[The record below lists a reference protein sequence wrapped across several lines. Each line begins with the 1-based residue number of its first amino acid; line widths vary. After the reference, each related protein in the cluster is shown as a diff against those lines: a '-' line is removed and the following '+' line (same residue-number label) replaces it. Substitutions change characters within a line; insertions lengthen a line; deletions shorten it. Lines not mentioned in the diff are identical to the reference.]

1 MDPERWKQIE
11 QIYHAALERKESQR
25 SVFLQEACGGDSAL
39 RQEVESLLAHQQ
51 EAEDFIEAPALEVAA
66 QGLAEDQA
74 QSLIGGQLGSYK
86 ILSLL
91 GEGGMGKV
99 YRAQDTKLE
108 REVAVKALPPEFS
121 REPQRLARFE
131 REAKLLAS
139 LNHPNIA
146 AIYGLEEA
154 EGVRF
159 LSLELVEGETLA
171 ERVAKGPLPVE
182 EALEVCRQIA
192 EGVEAAHEKGVIH
205 RDLKPANVKITPEGK
220 VKILDFGIAK
230 ALEGE
235 SAVADLSQP
244 DTLTRTGVILGT
256 AAYMS
261 PEQARGKPV
270 DKRADIWA
278 FGCVLYE
285 LLAGKRLF
293 ERETVNDTL
302 AKVLE
307 GEPDWKILP
316 GATPWR
322 ILELLRRCLTKDAH
336 NRLRDIAHVRIE
348 IKLALTE
355 PVTVQPTGDFAQA
368 APQSKLPWV
377 AALILAVITGVAVWN
392 LKPTEPQPVTARFY
406 HELPEGQAFTSTGR
420 PLVEVS
426 PDGSKFVYVANGQ
439 PYLRNLDDMA
449 ARPIQGTVGATT
461 PFFSPDGEWVAYWS
475 RPDSQIKKIATI
487 GGAAVTLCDATN
499 PFGASWGSDDTILYG
514 QYEGIM
520 RVSANGG
527 APELIIPTEA
537 SEQVHGPQM
546 LPGGEWVLFTLTSA
560 SGTARWDEAQIVVQ
574 SLDSG
579 ERKILWEG
587 GSDARYVPTGHLV
600 NALEDVLFALPFDLA
615 SLEVSGRPVSIVEG
629 VRRAIGPGGPELN
642 TASANYGFSDRGT
655 LIYVPGPAVGVR
667 RILALVDREGAVE
680 PLGAPPG
687 AYVDPRLSP
696 DGRRLAVTIR
706 EENSDVWVYDLGR
719 RTFSRLTFDPRVDET
734 PIWTPDGKWVTFAA
748 GMGGVRNLLRRL
760 ADGSGEEE
768 QLVTLQEHAHPNS
781 WSPDGQVLV
790 FGMGPTGTASEGIW
804 LLPLEGDRKP
814 TLFLK
819 TPFNVYASRLSPD
832 GHWIAYASNE
842 SGRSEI
848 YVQPFPGLGR
858 KWQISTDGGGHAV
871 WARNGRELF
880 YRNGDR
886 MMLVEVTTQPNF
898 APGSP
903 KALFEGQFF
912 TPAAG
917 NTAYDVAPD
926 GQHFL
931 MIQHVESE
939 QVVTQIHVVLNWF
952 EELKRLVP
960 TGE

>member
-336 NRLRDIAHVRIE
+336 N
-348 IKLALTE
+348 
-355 PVTVQPTGDFAQA
+355 
-368 APQSKLPWV
+368 
-377 AALILAVITGVAVWN
+377 
-392 LKPTEPQPVTARFY
+392 
-406 HELPEGQAFTSTGR
+406 
-420 PLVEVS
+420 
-426 PDGSKFVYVANGQ
+426 
-439 PYLRNLDDMA
+439 
-449 ARPIQGTVGATT
+449 
-461 PFFSPDGEWVAYWS
+461 
-475 RPDSQIKKIATI
+475 
-487 GGAAVTLCDATN
+487 
-499 PFGASWGSDDTILYG
+499 
-514 QYEGIM
+514 
-520 RVSANGG
+520 
-527 APELIIPTEA
+527 
-537 SEQVHGPQM
+537 
-546 LPGGEWVLFTLTSA
+546 
-560 SGTARWDEAQIVVQ
+560 
-574 SLDSG
+574 
-579 ERKILWEG
+579 
-587 GSDARYVPTGHLV
+587 
-600 NALEDVLFALPFDLA
+600 
-615 SLEVSGRPVSIVEG
+615 
-629 VRRAIGPGGPELN
+629 
-642 TASANYGFSDRGT
+642 
-655 LIYVPGPAVGVR
+655 
-667 RILALVDREGAVE
+667 
-680 PLGAPPG
+680 
-687 AYVDPRLSP
+687 
-696 DGRRLAVTIR
+696 
-706 EENSDVWVYDLGR
+706 
-719 RTFSRLTFDPRVDET
+719 
-734 PIWTPDGKWVTFAA
+734 
-748 GMGGVRNLLRRL
+748 
-760 ADGSGEEE
+760 
-768 QLVTLQEHAHPNS
+768 
-781 WSPDGQVLV
+781 
-790 FGMGPTGTASEGIW
+790 
-804 LLPLEGDRKP
+804 
-814 TLFLK
+814 
-819 TPFNVYASRLSPD
+819 
-832 GHWIAYASNE
+832 
-842 SGRSEI
+842 
-848 YVQPFPGLGR
+848 
-858 KWQISTDGGGHAV
+858 
-871 WARNGRELF
+871 
-880 YRNGDR
+880 
-886 MMLVEVTTQPNF
+886 
-898 APGSP
+898 
-903 KALFEGQFF
+903 
-912 TPAAG
+912 
-917 NTAYDVAPD
+917 
-926 GQHFL
+926 
-931 MIQHVESE
+931 
-939 QVVTQIHVVLNWF
+939 
-952 EELKRLVP
+952 
-960 TGE
+960 